1 MSKDF
6 TIRLMEHRD
15 APIAAEILVAYKNM
29 SNYASRRI
37 CPQKLPLEIYSIVED
52 ESRIGL
58 AVEDKYGVVRGGF
71 FGGLVPHAMFEGSDA
86 CEQGWALDPVMR
98 EHTRPVVK
106 ALIEAFESWAK
117 EKGALEVSY
126 WISSGIPG
134 RTLEEVFDE
143 TGYERFGYCARK
155 EL

>member
-1 MSKDF
+1 MSEGF

-15 APIAAEILVAYKNM
+15 APVAAEILVAYKNM
-29 SNYASRRI
+29 SNYSSRKI
-37 CPQKLPLEIYSIVED
+37 CPQKLPLAIYKIIED

-58 AVEDKYGVVRGGF
+58 AVEDQDGVVRGGF
-71 FGGLVPHAMFEGSDA
+71 FGGLVPHEVFEGSDA
-86 CEQGWALDPVMR
+86 FEQGFALDPVMR
-98 EHTRPVVK
+98 EHTRPVIK

-117 EKGALEVSY
+117 DKGALEVAY

-134 RTLEEVFDE
+134 RTLEEIFDE
-143 TGYERFGYCARK
+143 TGYERTGYCARK

>member
-1 MSKDF
+1 MSKRF

-15 APIAAEILVAYKNM
+15 APVAAEILVAYKNM
-29 SNYASRRI
+29 SNYSNRKL
-37 CPQKLPLEIYSIVED
+37 CPKKLPLGICRIIED

-58 AVEDKYGVVRGGF
+58 AVEDEEGVVRGGF
-71 FGGLVPHAMFEGSDA
+71 FGGLVPHEFFEGSDA
-86 CEQGWALDPVMR
+86 FEQGFALDPIMR
-98 EHTRPVVK
+98 EQTRPVVK

-117 EKGALEVSY
+117 EKGAIEVAH

-134 RTLEEVFDE
+134 RALEEIFDE
-143 TGYERFGYCARK
+143 TGYERTGYCARK